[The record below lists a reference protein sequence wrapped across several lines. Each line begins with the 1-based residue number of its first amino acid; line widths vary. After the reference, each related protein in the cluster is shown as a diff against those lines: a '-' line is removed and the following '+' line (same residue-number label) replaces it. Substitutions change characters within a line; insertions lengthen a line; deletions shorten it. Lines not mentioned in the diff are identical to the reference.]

1 MTTSPGTSPVDVAP
15 VREQVASLLPRA
27 LDDLRTLVAI
37 PSVADE
43 RLFPRENCERA
54 AHWVADAFRAEGI
67 DDARLE
73 ETPDGSHVVLEIGRA
88 HV

>member
-1 MTTSPGTSPVDVAP
+1 MSSAPEDLTPVQ
-15 VREQVASLLPRA
+15 EQVASLLPRA

-43 RLFPRENCERA
+43 RLFPREDCERA

-67 DDARLE
+67 DDARLV
-73 ETPDGSHVVLEIGRA
+73 ETPDGSNVVDRKS
-88 HV
+88 VV